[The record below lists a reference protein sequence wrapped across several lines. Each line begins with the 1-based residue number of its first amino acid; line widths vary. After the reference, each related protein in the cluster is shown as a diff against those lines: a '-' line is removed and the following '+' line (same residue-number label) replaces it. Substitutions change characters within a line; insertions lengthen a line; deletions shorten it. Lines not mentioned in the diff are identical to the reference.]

1 MYKVERIL
9 FYTIIFVLII
19 TVAILT
25 LRIENLSKE
34 AYVPKET
41 AIQLAQTI
49 TVLRPSFVTSNY
61 LDSFVKGTPLQGYGY
76 AFLKAEEVSGIGA
89 DYLLCISIHETGWGK
104 STNWTQYNN
113 PASWGI
119 TDSGWN
125 SEAYKISQMTKEQAI
140 VYWATQL
147 KSLYLTKGGAYYS
160 GETLYAVNK
169 YYASDTNWASS
180 IISIHNNL
188 VKTFPEDAQAKEWVM
203 ETGILK
209 GNLPSPQYFTSDYWS
224 KQISKNDLAIILY
237 RINTS
242 K

>member
-1 MYKVERIL
+1 MDKIEKIL
-9 FYTIIFVLII
+9 LYVIVFALII
-19 TVAILT
+19 TVTMLVFK
-25 LRIENLSKE
+25 IENLSKE
-34 AYVPKET
+34 VYVPKET
-41 AIQLAQTI
+41 AVQLAQTI
-49 TVLRPSFVTSNY
+49 TVLRPSFVSSNY
-61 LDSFVKGTPLQGYGY
+61 LDNFVKGTPLYGYGY

-89 DYLLCISIHETGWGK
+89 DYLLSISIHETGWGK

-125 SEAYKISQMTKEQAI
+125 SEAYKISKMTKEQAI

-160 GETLYAVNK
+160 GETLYAINK

-180 IISIHNNL
+180 ILSIHSKL
-188 VKTFPEDAQAKEWVM
+188 VNTFPEDAQAKEWIM

-209 GNLPSPQYFTSDYWS
+209 GDLPSPNYFTSDYWT
-224 KQISKNDLAIILY
+224 KQISKNDLAIILF
-237 RINTS
+237 RINKS

>member
-9 FYTIIFVLII
+9 FYTIIFALIV

-25 LRIENLSKE
+25 TKIENLSKE
-34 AYVPKET
+34 VNIPKET

-49 TVLRPSFVTSNY
+49 TVLRPSFITSNY
-61 LDSFVKGTPLQGYGY
+61 LDNFVKGTPLYGYGY

-89 DYLLCISIHETGWGK
+89 DYLICISIHETGWGK

-125 SEAYKISQMTKEQAI
+125 SEAYKLSKMTKEQAI

-147 KSLYLTKGGAYYS
+147 KNLYLTKGGAYYS
-160 GETLYAVNK
+160 GETLYSINK
-169 YYASDTNWASS
+169 YYASDKNWASS
-180 IISIHNNL
+180 ILYIHSNL

-203 ETGILK
+203 ETRIMK
-209 GNLPSPQYFTSDYWS
+209 GNLPAPDFYTLDYWTKPLTRS
-224 KQISKNDLAIILY
+224 ELAIILY
-237 RINTS
+237 RINGR
-242 K
+242 

>member
-1 MYKVERIL
+1 MYKAEKIL
-9 FYTIIFVLII
+9 LYTIIFVLIV

-25 LRIENLSKE
+25 TKIENLSKE
-34 AYVPKET
+34 VYVPKET

-49 TVLRPSFVTSNY
+49 TVLRPSFVSAKH
-61 LDSFVKGTPLQGYGY
+61 LDNFVEGTPLYGYGY

-89 DYLLCISIHETGWGK
+89 DFLLCISIHETGWGK
-104 STNWTQYNN
+104 SANWTQYNN

-125 SEAYKISQMTKEQAI
+125 SEAYKISKMSKEQAI
-140 VYWATQL
+140 IYWATQL
-147 KSLYLTKGGAYYS
+147 KNLYLTKGGAYYS

-169 YYASDTNWASS
+169 YYASDKNWASS
-180 IISIHNNL
+180 ILSIHNNL
-188 VKTFPEDAQAKEWVM
+188 VKTFPEDTQAKEWAM

-224 KQISKNDLAIILY
+224 TQISKNDLAIILF
-237 RINTS
+237 RINKS